1 MNKKRLASVA
11 TSLVIS
17 SSALGAELSL
27 LSNLEIEGDAR
38 VRGISTSGIT
48 SNSDKAKETYDS
60 RIRINLNTTTDS
72 GVKIHSRVVLDNDT
86 WGKTSDKNVEWDEAS
101 VLVPLKDFFVYAGRV
116 NDTYGTPFYGS
127 HNDKIDL
134 AFIGYTGIEN
144 TLLYG
149 FDYKAVEGAYNSSNG
164 QLGSSTGDG
173 DYDAYGLG
181 GQITIDKLLLGGRYV
196 SLQDNRSDDGGK
208 TFRDTK
214 GFFVDAFASG
224 EIAGLELQAQIQQNG
239 GDKYSGGKK
248 VDLEALGMY
257 LNVAKQFDRLKIGAI
272 AISTEDGYVAGG
284 DLEASYL
291 TSPTNGAIAT
301 LGRVGGYGDTV
312 LLSGQIKYDIN
323 PELLVEATIASHSI
337 KKATLNSLNKDL
349 EITEYNIGLQY
360 KIAKDVTYKIQYAAA
375 SFDQGNLDDI
385 QNAMHSIN
393 IKF

>member
-17 SSALGAELSL
+17 SSVLGAELSL

-60 RIRINLNTTTDS
+60 RIRINLNSTTKS
-72 GVKIHSRVVLDNDT
+72 GIKIHSRIVMDNDT
-86 WGKTSDKNVEWDEAS
+86 WGKTSDNDVEWDEAS
-101 VLVPLKDFFVYAGRV
+101 VLVPLNDFFVYAGRV

-134 AFIGYTGIEN
+134 AFIGYTGIKN
-144 TLLYG
+144 ALLYG
-149 FDYKAVEGAYNSSNG
+149 FDYKAVEGAYNSKSG
-164 QLGSSTGDG
+164 QLGASTGDG

-181 GQITIDKLLLGGRYV
+181 GQVTIDKLLVGGRYV
-196 SLQDNRSDDGGK
+196 SLQDNRSDDGGT
-208 TFRDTK
+208 TFRNTK

-224 EIAGLELQAQIQQNG
+224 EIAGIELETQIQQNG

-248 VDLEALGMY
+248 VDLEALGIY
-257 LNVAKQFDRLKIGAI
+257 LNVAKQFDKLKVGLVAV
-272 AISTEDGYVAGG
+272 STKDGYVSGE

-291 TSPTNGAIAT
+291 TSSDSGVST

-323 PELLVEATIASHSI
+323 PKLSIEGAIASHSI
-337 KKATLNSLNKDL
+337 KKATLNSFNKDL
-349 EITEYNIGLQY
+349 DITEYNLGLNY
-360 KIAKDVTYKIQYAAA
+360 IIAKDVTYKILYAAA
-375 SFDQGNLDDI
+375 SFDQDNFEDI